1 MDFPGSLHAAGA
13 SKCNSDLSLDLEMSS
28 KVLKTSRHQNYMCKV
43 TNQLTAKTKASSH
56 LVAQRASYPFKGSW
70 HVTSVYC
77 SLKLIRMLTI
87 PNIRR
92 EGLEKWKLC
101 AFFMRMESDTKP
113 TKRRLFVVWRGW

>member
-13 SKCNSDLSLDLEMSS
+13 SKCNPDLSLDLEMSS

-43 TNQLTAKTKASSH
+43 NNQLTAKTKVSSH
-56 LVAQRASYPFKGSW
+56 LLPFKGNW
-70 HVTSVYC
+70 QFTSVYC
-77 SLKLIRMLTI
+77 YLKLLRRLTI

-113 TKRRLFVVWRGW
+113 TKRSVERLVR

>member
-13 SKCNSDLSLDLEMSS
+13 SKCNPDLSLDLEMSS

-43 TNQLTAKTKASSH
+43 NNQLTAKTKGSSH
-56 LVAQRASYPFKGSW
+56 LSPFKGNW
-70 HVTSVYC
+70 QFTSVYC
-77 SLKLIRMLTI
+77 YLKLLRRLTI

-92 EGLEKWKLC
+92 EGLENWKLC

-113 TKRRLFVVWRGW
+113 TKRSVERLVR